1 MIIYGNSGQDIRRMI
16 WRRKFKLLAIIV
28 VIAVAVMLMGCT
40 IGSKKVNPPLQA
52 LDMIWKKL
60 GSGEKQVKLGDGM
73 NKFWDSLGGKVPT
86 KSKDE

>member
-16 WRRKFKLLAIIV
+16 WKKKFKLLSIIV

-40 IGSKKVNPPLQA
+40 VGSKKVNPPLQA

-60 GSGEKQVKLGDGM
+60 GSGKEET
-73 NKFWDSLGGKVPT
+73 NKIQSTV
-86 KSKDE
+86 E

>member
-16 WRRKFKLLAIIV
+16 WKKKFKLLSIIV

-40 IGSKKVNPPLQA
+40 TATKQA
-52 LDMIWKKL
+52 
-60 GSGEKQVKLGDGM
+60 KLGDGM